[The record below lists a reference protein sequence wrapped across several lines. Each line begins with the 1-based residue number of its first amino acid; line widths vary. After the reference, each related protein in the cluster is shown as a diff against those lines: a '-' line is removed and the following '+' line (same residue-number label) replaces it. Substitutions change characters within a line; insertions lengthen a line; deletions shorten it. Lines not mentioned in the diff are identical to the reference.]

1 MRKLA
6 SFRQTK
12 LSLVE
17 TMWLGL
23 PVVVWFSYWPNIHFG
38 RSETMNFEIS
48 VALIYCLVLALVGL
62 PSVWK
67 NRRELMKNRQIWLVG
82 LLVIYAGATVL
93 WSLNATRGFLTA
105 GIIGVLYLIFL
116 GFVARRQQ
124 LVKLAPRLIKLTVG
138 SAVVMS
144 GLAIVQF
151 LVGIW
156 LSGEATLLCAGCVSG
171 QFGWPRPNVFAI
183 EPQFFGSLLLPSL
196 LIVSRQVL
204 VKPVHRRAVLILLLL
219 QIALL
224 LTMSRGAIYAY
235 LLGVLVVL
243 VMNYRQVKR
252 IGQLMAVSLL
262 ALVISLSGQGLAA
275 ISSPSISESFGGAV
289 AKSINQ
295 LSLGVIDLGQ
305 KSVPEPVGA
314 HGKEAPVFDGYV
326 EESTDIRLGRTEM
339 ALGAWRKD
347 LSTMLFGVGLGGAG
361 IAISQ
366 AYPGQIGARE
376 IIQNEYIERLLERGL
391 IGLMLFV
398 VALVWLVRR
407 TRPRWLMAI
416 IVAFVFQWLFFSG
429 YPNAA
434 HIYLFMIAVW
444 VLALPAPRVNT
455 SVVDS

>member
-6 SFRQTK
+6 SFRQAK

-38 RSETMNFEIS
+38 RSDTMNFEIS
-48 VALIYCLVLALVGL
+48 VVLIYCLVLALVGL
-62 PSVWK
+62 PSVWR
-67 NRRELMKNRQIWLVG
+67 NRRELVKNRQIWLVS

-124 LVKLAPRLIKLTVG
+124 LVKLAPRLIRLTVG

-151 LVGIW
+151 LIGIW

-204 VKPVHRRAVLILLLL
+204 VKPVNRRIALTLLLL
-219 QIALL
+219 QIVLL

-235 LLGVLVVL
+235 LLGVLIIM

-252 IGQLMAVSLL
+252 IGQLMVVSLL

-305 KSVPEPVGA
+305 KSVPEPA
-314 HGKEAPVFDGYV
+314 SSSGKEAPAFDGYV

-361 IAISQ
+361 TAISQ
-366 AYPGQIGARE
+366 AYPDQIGARE
-376 IIQNEYIERLLERGL
+376 IIQNEYVERLLERGL

-398 VALVWLVRR
+398 VALVWLIRR
-407 TRPRWLMAI
+407 ARSRWLMAI

-429 YPNAA
+429 YPNAF

>member
-48 VALIYCLVLALVGL
+48 VVLIYCLVLALTGL

-183 EPQFFGSLLLPSL
+183 EPQFFGSLLLPGL

-204 VKPVHRRAVLILLLL
+204 VKPVNRRIVLTLLLL
-219 QIALL
+219 QIVLL

-243 VMNYRQVKR
+243 VMNYRQAKR

-305 KSVPEPVGA
+305 KSVPEPVSSP
-314 HGKEAPVFDGYV
+314 GKEAPAFDGYV